1 MDEILI
7 LEDNQDCIEIY
18 QNMLGEKYKID
29 FALKLSELKSKL
41 SDPKNYKCLI
51 ADLHLPDGHFLNWF
65 SSLDNWTKNFPIF
78 VVSSEEDIEI
88 LRHAFELGIED
99 YFTKPFKKNELL
111 VKLER
116 VLKKNRNLQET
127 KDLDP
132 FFDGLTLI
140 ENKIFSVLLNNLEK
154 TISRDDLQQTVWK
167 KVQVSPKTLD
177 VHLSN
182 LRKKIIGSK
191 WLIESDDNGWKART
205 NK

>member
-18 QNMLGEKYKID
+18 QNILGEKYIID
-29 FALKLSELKSKL
+29 FVLRLSELKNKL
-41 SDPKNYKCLI
+41 SNQKNYKCLI
-51 ADLHLPDGHFLNWF
+51 ADIQLPDGHFLNWF
-65 SSLDNWTKNFPIF
+65 SSLDNWTKNFPIL
-78 VVSSEEDIEI
+78 VVSSEEDVET

-116 VLKKNRNLQET
+116 VVKKNHNHHET
-127 KDLDP
+127 KGLDP
-132 FFDGLTLI
+132 FLDELTLI

-154 TISRDDLQQTVWK
+154 TVSRDDLQQTVWR

-177 VHLSN
+177 VHISN

-191 WLIESDDNGWKART
+191 WLIESEENGWKVRI
-205 NK
+205 KR